1 MTTNEFE
8 RDLNNQSGLKRPGRI
23 DLRVLQ
29 NTADAGDGHP
39 GVQRCFRNY
48 LHEGGMEKDL
58 QLVGYG
64 IKGDSVDINN
74 AELQQLS
81 NIGGTTIS
89 GAQWVFVGEA
99 DQPVKQADSPTFNG
113 LTLTSLTVNGHI
125 TITGTVDG
133 VDVGDLK
140 TDYDTKINQNVKTTA
155 SPTFVGL
162 TLSANLVTTSTV
174 DGVDIQNHDHSGAN
188 QGGTVLHSSTG
199 SRAEDD
205 HHNKTHVLSGGDHTA
220 SGLTVGYVIRASG
233 ATTFVWAQLSHGDL
247 SSIGS
252 NAHSV
257 IDTHLGST
265 SNPHSV
271 GLSQAFSIDR
281 TISNATSGNAFIVG
295 GGGTN
300 ADLSIWGES
309 AILHIQSDEALSLSY
324 DGGGSGKEI
333 DFWYDGADNV
343 FAPTGDTD
351 LGNDANPWQDI
362 YYCNFVDKTC
372 ADFRDFSSDNIYNIL
387 NQIQPM
393 TDGVLH
399 YSESSDKYFPHINFL
414 KLPDELAAIA
424 REDHTI
430 KMYKDIVGVKTEY
443 NVNFKQGDKAG
454 IDFGSLVYMMKDLV
468 LKSYEKIRILEEE
481 IDVLKQG

>member
-8 RDLNNQSGLKRPGRI
+8 RDLDDQASLKRPGRV
-23 DLRVLQ
+23 DMRVFQ
-29 NTADAGDGHP
+29 NTPDAGDGHP

-48 LHEGGMEKDL
+48 LHEGGIEKNI
-58 QLVGYG
+58 QLLGFG
-64 IKGDSVDINN
+64 ILGDSVDINN

-81 NIGGTTIS
+81 LIGGTTIS
-89 GAQWVFVGEA
+89 APQWVFVGEA
-99 DQPVKQADSPTFNG
+99 DQALKQADSPTFVG
-113 LTLTSLTVNGHI
+113 LTLSADLVTSSTIDSVNI
-125 TITGTVDG
+125 SDF
-133 VDVGDLK
+133 K
-140 TDYDTKINQNVKTTA
+140 TDYDSKINQDVRTTF

-162 TLSANLVTTSTV
+162 TLSANVVTISTF
-174 DGVDIQNHDHSGAN
+174 DGVDVSAHTHSGAG
-188 QGGTVLHSSTG
+188 QGGTVAHSSTSG
-199 SRAEDD
+199 RTTDS

-220 SGLTVGYVIRASG
+220 SGLTAGYVIRAAT
-233 ATTFVWAQLSHGDL
+233 ATTFAWQQLGHGDL
-247 SSIGS
+247 SAIGS
-252 NAHSV
+252 NTHSV
-257 IDTHLGST
+257 IDTHLGSS
-265 SNPHSV
+265 SNPHTV
-271 GLSQAFSIDR
+271 ALSQAFSAGKV
-281 TISNATSGNAFIVG
+281 ISGANSEVNAFTVG

-300 ADLSIWGES
+300 ADLSIWGSS
-309 AILHIQSDEALSLSY
+309 ASIIIQSDEALKLAY
-324 DGGGSGKEI
+324 NGGGSGKEI
-333 DFWYDGADNV
+333 DFWYDGTDNV
-343 FAPTGDTD
+343 FGPTGDTD
-351 LGNDANPWQDI
+351 LGNDANYWRDI

-399 YSESSDKYFPHINFL
+399 YSKSSDKYFPHIDFL

-468 LKSYEKIRILEEE
+468 LKSYEKIGILEEE
-481 IDVLKQG
+481 IEVLKQK